1 VNGAEEREMPK
12 VSKEESGWVVA
23 LSWVGALEEA
33 ARDFHGTRPRA
44 FCQRAYEHAVQNFL
58 RRLELYFDI
67 RAARAGSILE
77 AIEEYIRAG
86 VLGGAFAD
94 ASLFEL
100 SEANPNRVEV
110 TVHHCLYLRSC
121 EALLA
126 GGVSV
131 RDLTCARLGC
141 FRAAVRHLADIDCDY
156 EVTAFALE
164 DACTGA
170 IERS

>member
-1 VNGAEEREMPK
+1 MRKLSG
-12 VSKEESGWVVA
+12 EESGWVVA
-23 LSWVGALEEA
+23 LSWVGALEET

-44 FCQRAYEHAVQNFL
+44 FCQRAYEHAVSNFL
-58 RRLELYFDI
+58 RRLELDFEI
-67 RAARAGSILE
+67 NAARSDSIRQ
-77 AIEEYIRAG
+77 AIEEYIRVG
-86 VLGGAFAD
+86 VLAGIFTETSQFELKD
-94 ASLFEL
+94 AS
-100 SEANPNRVEV
+100 PNRVEV
-110 TVHHCLYLRSC
+110 TVHQCLYLKSC

-156 EVTAFALE
+156 EVTAFAVE

-170 IERS
+170 IERR